1 MLRKFHFWQ
10 IRISNSSGGNLHDG
24 VRDGIDQFIRFQT
37 PAEEIYTERMSY
49 PCPEYLISNS
59 SGGNLHPREC
69 LRLQG
74 IGEFQTPAEEIYT
87 SPVMTRLCKILHFKL
102 QRRKFTPKG
111 VIRQDGVAAF
121 QTPAEEIYT
130 FARIFLTVL
139 ILISNSSG
147 GNLHPY
153 CRLACRLW
161 RLISNSSG
169 GNLHRNDAKP
179 QDKIYPFQ
187 TPAEE
192 IYTLLFS
199 ILGTSLNHFKL
210 QRRKFTQR

>member
-1 MLRKFHFWQ
+1 
-10 IRISNSSGGNLHDG
+10 
-24 VRDGIDQFIRFQT
+24 
-37 PAEEIYTERMSY
+37 
-49 PCPEYLISNS
+49 
-59 SGGNLHPREC
+59 
-69 LRLQG
+69 
-74 IGEFQTPAEEIYT
+74 
-87 SPVMTRLCKILHFKL
+87 MTRLCKILHFKL

-111 VIRQDGVAAF
+111 VIRQDGVAAFQTPAEEIYTIYYVAIFVVACLFQTPAEEIYTIGWDFFVFLYFVF